1 MSDFLE
7 QLDEI
12 VPDNNFNDSSEKS
25 QDKDEV
31 MDTHLTTFKNIR
43 QVLFDEVEK
52 IKRDAYDRAYQEY
65 MLEHENAE
73 DKTARAYAE
82 KARKKATPN
91 TSLAVAIILK
101 KYIHFVRIKPE
112 AQNQKA
118 PLYFYKPDN
127 GVYVE
132 DNEFLQDL
140 IMLIF
145 PNATEKQAFDTLY
158 KIAHQSPIKKIQGEY
173 TAIGTQLY
181 HNITGK
187 FEPFNPKI
195 IVTRKIKTAYNP
207 YAKEPT
213 INGWKVTDWLKELF
227 DGDKELY
234 QLAIQIIKASITGQ
248 SLEKIF
254 WLYGEGGTGK
264 GTFQQL
270 LINLV
275 GLENVASLKI
285 TALNKSRFTT
295 SILLGKS
302 LVIGDDVQKYA
313 IIKDTSDMFSLASG
327 DIMTIEDKG
336 KKPYSLRLNMTVVQ
350 SSNGLPRMNGDVS
363 AIDRRFR
370 ILVFSS
376 KFKDKP
382 NPAIKKDYINR
393 KKVLEYLVKLA
404 IETPLEDINPKQSQT
419 LLGEHQ
425 KDINPVLDFVEK
437 TFREDL
443 ASEFIPNDFIWY
455 CWKQYQ
461 DYFRQP
467 SSKSSNGLHREIK
480 QYLPTFF
487 KAGVRTIPAGRQL
500 HLGFYPKEDT
510 PDYASLATYSN
521 GREIPEK
528 RKRSKQDRG
537 YWNNKAKRK

>member
-1 MSDFLE
+1 
-7 QLDEI
+7 
-12 VPDNNFNDSSEKS
+12 
-25 QDKDEV
+25 
-31 MDTHLTTFKNIR
+31 
-43 QVLFDEVEK
+43 
-52 IKRDAYDRAYQEY
+52 
-65 MLEHENAE
+65 
-73 DKTARAYAE
+73 
-82 KARKKATPN
+82 
-91 TSLAVAIILK
+91 
-101 KYIHFVRIKPE
+101 
-112 AQNQKA
+112 
-118 PLYFYKPDN
+118 
-127 GVYVE
+127 
-132 DNEFLQDL
+132 
-140 IMLIF
+140 
-145 PNATEKQAFDTLY
+145 EKQAFDTLY
-158 KIAHQSPIKKIQGEY
+158 KIARQSQMKEIQGKY
-173 TAIGTQLY
+173 TVIGKQLF
-181 HNITGK
+181 NNKTGE

-213 INGWKVTDWLKELF
+213 INGWKVTEWLKELF

-285 TALNKSRFTT
+285 TDLNKSRFTT

-302 LVIGDDVQKYA
+302 LVIGDDVQKDA
-313 IIKDTSDMFSLASG
+313 IIKDTSDMFSLATG

-370 ILVFSS
+370 ILIFSS
-376 KFKDKP
+376 RFKDKP

-393 KKVLEYLVKLA
+393 KEVLEYLVKLA
-404 IETPLEDINPKQSQT
+404 IETPSEDINPKQSQT

-461 DYFRQP
+461 DYFNQSFFKTER
-467 SSKSSNGLHREIK
+467 GLHRDIK
-480 QYLPTFF
+480 QVLPPYIRT
-487 KAGVRTIPAGRQL
+487 GVRTIPSGRQL

-521 GREIPEK
+521 GRETPEK
-528 RKRSKQDRG
+528 RKRPKQDRG
-537 YWNNKAKRK
+537 YWNSKAKHK

>member
-1 MSDFLE
+1 MSEFLK
-7 QLDEI
+7 QLDEKA
-12 VPDNNFNDSSEKS
+12 PDVETSLPLPAPITEEQEDNY
-25 QDKDEV
+25 
-31 MDTHLTTFKNIR
+31 LTTFKNIKS
-43 QVLFDEVEK
+43 VLFDEVEK
-52 IKRDAYDRAYQEY
+52 IKRDAYNHAYQEY

-91 TSLAVAIILK
+91 TPLAVAIILK
-101 KYIHFVRIKPE
+101 KYIHFTRIKPE
-112 AQNQKA
+112 GQNQKA
-118 PLYFYKPDN
+118 PLYFYHPDK
-127 GVYVE
+127 GIYTE

-173 TAIGTQLY
+173 TAIGKQLF
-181 HNITGK
+181 NNKTGE

-213 INGWKVTDWLKELF
+213 INGWKVTEWLKELF

-285 TALNKSRFTT
+285 TDLNKSRFTT

-302 LVIGDDVQKYA
+302 LVIGDDVQKDA
-313 IIKDTSDMFSLASG
+313 IIKDTSDMFSLATG

-370 ILVFSS
+370 VLIFSS
-376 KFKDKP
+376 RFKDKP

-393 KKVLEYLVKLA
+393 KEVLEYLVKLA
-404 IETPLEDINPKQSQT
+404 IETPTEDINPKQSQT

-443 ASEFIPNDFIWY
+443 ASEFVPNDFIWY

-461 DYFRQP
+461 DYFNQSFFKTER
-467 SSKSSNGLHREIK
+467 GLHRDIK
-480 QYLPTFF
+480 QVLPPYIRT
-487 KAGVRTIPAGRQL
+487 GVRTIPAGRQL

-521 GREIPEK
+521 GRETPEK
-528 RKRSKQDRG
+528 RKRPKQDRG
-537 YWNNKAKRK
+537 YWNSNAKHK

>member
-1 MSDFLE
+1 MSEFMK
-7 QLDEI
+7 QLNEK
-12 VPDNNFNDSSEKS
+12 VPDVSTSIPLPAPITEE
-25 QDKDEV
+25 QKDNY
-31 MDTHLTTFKNIR
+31 LTTFKNIKS
-43 QVLFDEVEK
+43 VLFDEVET
-52 IKRDAYDRAYQEY
+52 IKRNAYNQAYQEY
-65 MLEHENAE
+65 MLERENAE

-91 TSLAVAIILK
+91 TSLSVAIILK
-101 KYIHFVRIKPE
+101 KYIHFTRIKPE
-112 AQNQKA
+112 APNQKA
-118 PLYFYKPDN
+118 PLYFYHPDK
-127 GVYVE
+127 GIYTE

-145 PNATEKQAFDTLY
+145 PNATEKQTFDTLY

-173 TAIGTQLY
+173 TAIGKQLF
-181 HNITGK
+181 NNKTSQ
-187 FEPFNPKI
+187 FEPFNSQI

-207 YAKEPT
+207 YAKEP
-213 INGWKVTDWLKELF
+213 IIDNWKVTEWLKELF
-227 DGDKELY
+227 DNDKEQY
-234 QLAIQIIKASITGQ
+234 QLAIQIIKASVTGQ

-285 TALNKSRFTT
+285 TDLNKSRFTT

-302 LVIGDDVQKYA
+302 LVIGDDVQKDA
-313 IIKDTSDMFSLASG
+313 IIKDTSDMFSLATG
-327 DIMTIEDKG
+327 DIMTIENKG
-336 KKPYSLRLNMTVVQ
+336 EKPYSLRLNMTVVQ

-370 ILVFSS
+370 VLTFSN
-376 KFKDKP
+376 KFKAKP
-382 NPAIKKDYINR
+382 NPSIKKDYINR
-393 KKVLEYLVKLA
+393 KEVLEYLVKLA

-461 DYFRQP
+461 GYFNQSLFKTER
-467 SSKSSNGLHREIK
+467 GLHRDIK
-480 QYLPTFF
+480 QILPPYIRV
-487 KAGVRTIPAGRQL
+487 GVRTIPAGRQL
-500 HLGFYPKEDT
+500 HLGFYPKEDI
-510 PDYASLATYSN
+510 PDYANLATYSN
-521 GREIPEK
+521 GRETPEK
-528 RKRSKQDRG
+528 CKRPKQDRG
-537 YWNNKAKRK
+537 YWNSKAKHK

>member
-1 MSDFLE
+1 MPDIETPLPAPITEE
-7 QLDEI
+7 QE
-12 VPDNNFNDSSEKS
+12 DN
-25 QDKDEV
+25 
-31 MDTHLTTFKNIR
+31 HLTTFKNIKS
-43 QVLFDEVEK
+43 VLFDEVEK

-82 KARKKATPN
+82 KARKKATPS

-101 KYIHFVRIKPE
+101 KYIHFTRIKPE
-112 AQNQKA
+112 GQNQKA
-118 PLYFYKPDN
+118 PLYFYHPDK
-127 GVYVE
+127 GIYTE

-173 TAIGTQLY
+173 TAIGKQLF
-181 HNITGK
+181 NNKTGE

-207 YAKEPT
+207 YAKEPI

-227 DGDKELY
+227 DGDEELY
-234 QLAIQIIKASITGQ
+234 KLAIQIFKASVTGQ

-285 TALNKSRFTT
+285 TDLNKSRFTT

-302 LVIGDDVQKYA
+302 LVIGDDVQKDA
-313 IIKDTSDMFSLASG
+313 IIKDTSDMFSLATG

-370 ILVFSS
+370 ILIFSS
-376 KFKDKP
+376 RFKDKP

-393 KKVLEYLVKLA
+393 KEVLEYLVKLA
-404 IETPLEDINPKQSQT
+404 IETPLEDINPKKSQI

-437 TFREDL
+437 TFKEDL

-461 DYFRQP
+461 DYFNQSFFKTER
-467 SSKSSNGLHREIK
+467 GLHRDIK
-480 QYLPTFF
+480 QVLPPYIRT
-487 KAGVRTIPAGRQL
+487 GVRTIPSGRQL

-521 GREIPEK
+521 GRETPEK
-528 RKRSKQDRG
+528 RKRPKQDRG
-537 YWNNKAKRK
+537 YWNNNAKRK

>member
-1 MSDFLE
+1 MSEFLE
-7 QLDEI
+7 QLDEK
-12 VPDNNFNDSSEKS
+12 VPDIETPLPAPIIGEQEDN
-25 QDKDEV
+25 
-31 MDTHLTTFKNIR
+31 HLTTFKNIKS
-43 QVLFDEVEK
+43 VLFDEVEK
-52 IKRDAYDRAYQEY
+52 IKRDNYNRAYQEY

-82 KARKKATPN
+82 KARKKATPSS
-91 TSLAVAIILK
+91 SLAVAIILK
-101 KYIHFVRIKPE
+101 KYIHFTRIKPE
-112 AQNQKA
+112 GQNQKA
-118 PLYFYKPDN
+118 PLYFYHPNK
-127 GVYVE
+127 GIYTE

-173 TAIGTQLY
+173 TAIGKQLF
-181 HNITGK
+181 NNKTGE

-195 IVTRKIKTAYNP
+195 IVTRKIKTAYNS
-207 YAKEPT
+207 YAREPT

-234 QLAIQIIKASITGQ
+234 QLAIQIIKASVTGQ

-285 TALNKSRFTT
+285 TDLNKSRFTT

-302 LVIGDDVQKYA
+302 LVIGDDVQKDA
-313 IIKDTSDMFSLASG
+313 IIKDTSDMFSLVSG

-350 SSNGLPRMNGDVS
+350 SSNGLPRLNGDVS

-370 ILVFSS
+370 ILTFSS
-376 KFKDKP
+376 KFKAKP
-382 NPAIKKDYINR
+382 NPAIKKDYINH
-393 KKVLEYLVKLA
+393 KEVLEYLVKLA

-437 TFREDL
+437 TFKEDL

-461 DYFRQP
+461 DYFNQP
-467 SSKSSNGLHREIK
+467 FFKTERGLHRDIK
-480 QYLPTFF
+480 QVLPPYIRT
-487 KAGVRTIPAGRQL
+487 GVRTIPAGRQL
-500 HLGFYPKEDT
+500 HLGFYPKKDI
-510 PDYASLATYSN
+510 PDYANLATYSN
-521 GREIPEK
+521 GRETPEK
-528 RKRSKQDRG
+528 QKNSKKDRG
-537 YWNNKAKRK
+537 YWNSNAKHK

>member
-1 MSDFLE
+1 MSEFIE

-12 VPDNNFNDSSEKS
+12 VPDNNFNDSNEKS

-65 MLEHENAE
+65 ILEHKNAE
-73 DKTARAYAE
+73 DKTAGAYAE

-91 TSLAVAIILK
+91 TPLAVAIILK

-112 AQNQKA
+112 APNQKA
-118 PLYFYKPDN
+118 PLYFYKPDS
-127 GVYVE
+127 GIYIE

-145 PNATEKQAFDTLY
+145 PSATEKQAFDALY
-158 KIAHQSPIKKIQGEY
+158 KIAHQSPIKRTQTEY
-173 TAIGTQLY
+173 TAIGKQLY
-181 HNITGK
+181 NNITGE
-187 FEPFNPKI
+187 FEPFNPKV

-207 YAKEPT
+207 YAKEP
-213 INGWKVTDWLKELF
+213 IIDNWKVTEWLKELF
-227 DGDKELY
+227 DNDKEQY
-234 QLAIQIIKASITGQ
+234 QLAIQIIKASVTGQ
-248 SLEKIF
+248 SLKKIF

-285 TALNKSRFTT
+285 TDLNKSRFTT

-302 LVIGDDVQKYA
+302 LVIGDDVQKDA
-313 IIKDTSDMFSLASG
+313 IIKDTSDMFSLATG

-350 SSNGLPRMNGDVS
+350 SSNGFPRMNGDIS
-363 AIDRRFR
+363 AINRRFR
-370 ILVFSS
+370 ILAFSS
-376 KFKDKP
+376 NFKNKP
-382 NPAIKKDYINR
+382 NTAIKDDYINR
-393 KKVLEYLVKLA
+393 SEVLEYLVKLA
-404 IETPLEDINPKQSQT
+404 IETPLKDINPKQSQT
-419 LLGEHQ
+419 LLDEHQ

-443 ASEFIPNDFIWY
+443 ISEFIPNDFIWY

-461 DYFRQP
+461 EFFDQSFFKTER
-467 SSKSSNGLHREIK
+467 GLHKEIK
-480 QYLPTFF
+480 QVLPPTFRV
-487 KAGVRTIPAGRQL
+487 GVRTIPAGRQI
-500 HLGFYPKEDT
+500 HIGFYPKSDT
-510 PDYASLATYSN
+510 PYYASLALYSN
-521 GREIPEK
+521 GRETPER
-528 RKRSKQDRG
+528 RKNSKKDRG
-537 YWNNKAKRK
+537 YWNNNARHK